1 MTTKFNCWKL
11 STWFIPIASKAFK
24 ENSKSSL
31 RTETLF
37 FCLFFKCFFPH
48 KISWMPTVDVII
60 CGTEDNAGREQGH
73 TGELYA
79 ECDWETAMEKKAWSK
94 PYDDCFSPAGSLY
107 PPKYLVSTWF
117 SADSPDLAIL
127 GQGHHKTWSSTS
139 CQKDTLQQ
147 LLSFSVNYSGT
158 PAGRRF
164 YFLLN
169 YFLYRTRLSL
179 KLMEDMSPVDL
190 QNKKRKSL
198 VCWSNKF

>member
-1 MTTKFNCWKL
+1 MFLPTQN
-11 STWFIPIASKAFK
+11 PD
-24 ENSKSSL
+24 
-31 RTETLF
+31 
-37 FCLFFKCFFPH
+37 FPH

-94 PYDDCFSPAGSLY
+94 PYDDCFSAAGSLY

-147 LLSFSVNYSGT
+147 LLSFSVNYLFFIKLFCVQNQIIPET
-158 PAGRRF
+158 HGRYVTCRF
-164 YFLLN
+164 AKEKKEILGLLIN
-169 YFLYRTRLSL
+169 PIQSL
-179 KLMEDMSPVDL
+179 IQSTTDNNSA
-190 QNKKRKSL
+190 
-198 VCWSNKF
+198 